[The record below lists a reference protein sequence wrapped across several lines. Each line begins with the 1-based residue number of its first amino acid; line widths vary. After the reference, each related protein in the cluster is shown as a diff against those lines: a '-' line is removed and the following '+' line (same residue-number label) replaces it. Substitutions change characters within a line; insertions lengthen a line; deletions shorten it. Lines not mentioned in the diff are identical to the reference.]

1 MQQALQRL
9 GPCSLCWGRQWGV
22 SGVILRGQRR
32 TIYSETGVWERDYK
46 AETRSKVETWWRP
59 RIKEQW
65 CKASE
70 TDKSRPKFYML
81 SMFPYPSGKLHMGH
95 VRVYT
100 ISDTIAHFQR
110 MRGNQVL
117 NPMGWDAFGLPAEN
131 AAVERGLDPEEW
143 TKSNIAH
150 MREQLN
156 NLGLCFNWD
165 REITTCQPDYYKWTQ
180 YLFVK
185 LFEAGLAYQ
194 KEALVNWD
202 PVDQTVLA
210 DEQVDESGC
219 SWRSGAKVEQKYLKQ
234 WFIKTTNYA
243 KPLLDALADLP
254 EWYGVKGMQAN
265 WIGECTGCFFDFHL
279 KVNGKVVGEKLS
291 AYTVTPEAVYGAT
304 HLSILPSHRLLHGNG
319 PLKETL
325 QKDFIAGKDCLTS
338 VIAVNLLTGLEIP
351 VTISAKLKF
360 EGHLDTTIGIPDTS
374 PDDSAIARSLGLACL
389 QVLETLPN
397 GTEKLVHSGEFTGL
411 DRRAAFKAIT
421 QKAREKSVGGYL
433 TSSKLRDW
441 LVSRQRYWGTPI
453 PIMHCQS
460 CGTLPV
466 PTEDLPVLLP
476 KAGSF
481 TGKGASPLAVAS
493 HWFTCT
499 CPQCRGPA
507 RRETDTMDTF
517 VDSAWYYFRYTDPH
531 NAQRPFDRVLADHW
545 MPVDL
550 YIGGKEHAVMHL
562 YYARFFSHFCKDQN
576 LVKHREPFHKLLV
589 QGLIKGQTFRLA
601 ESGQFLKREEIDFS
615 GTEPVHADSKKA
627 LQMTWE
633 KMSKSKHNG
642 IDPEEVVKHY
652 GIDTV
657 RLYILYAAPP
667 EQDILWDVKTDA
679 IPGVLRWQSRLWT
692 LMTKFIDARNSGIL
706 PNPDLLSK
714 KEKTE
719 AKKIWDNKNYA
730 LSQVTNHFTED
741 FLLNAAISRLMG
753 LTNTLSQASQHV
765 VLHSPE
771 FEEALATLCVMA
783 APMAPHLAS
792 ELWRGLSQ
800 VQNKLASRWHWD
812 CDVLL
817 QPWPSVDPEYLQQP
831 DTVEVTVRINNKACG
846 SVSVPQQVARNAEA
860 VRELVL
866 RSELGTTH
874 LHNRTIKKAILSPRT
889 ALINFLVED

>member
-1 MQQALQRL
+1 MLAVSRITNCAETWSSWEKVGKLVGVVTNVVMAFNTGDSQPGHPHNSSGELKVSGRPLIPQPSQLSIQDLYSSPTGVRSDPYTRVMQQALQRL

-22 SGVILRGQRR
+22 SGAILRGQRR

-110 MRGNQVL
+110 MRGNQKSRPKFYML
-117 NPMGWDAFGLPAEN
+117 SMFPYPSGKLHMGHVRVYTISD
-131 AAVERGLDPEEW
+131 
-143 TKSNIAH
+143 TIAH
-150 MREQLN
+150 FQRMRGNQ
-156 NLGLCFNWD
+156 
-165 REITTCQPDYYKWTQ
+165 EITTCQPDYYKWTQ

-210 DEQVDESGC
+210 DEQVDENGC

-234 WFIKTTNYA
+234 WFIKTTHYA

-279 KVNGKVVGEKLS
+279 KVGGTYCLTSVIAANLLTGLEIPVTISAKLKF
-291 AYTVTPEAVYGAT
+291 EG
-304 HLSILPSHRLLHGNG
+304 HLDTTI
-319 PLKETL
+319 
-325 QKDFIAGKDCLTS
+325 DCLTS
-338 VIAVNLLTGLEIP
+338 VIAANLLTGLEIP

-374 PDDSAIARSLGLACL
+374 PDDSAVARSLGLACL
-389 QVLETLPN
+389 QVLETLPD

-411 DRRAAFKAIT
+411 DRQAAFNAIT

-531 NAQRPFDRVLADHW
+531 NAQSRVLVKSCRGLLPH
-545 MPVDL
+545 
-550 YIGGKEHAVMHL
+550 GKPAAQVPSFL
-562 YYARFFSHFCKDQN
+562 
-576 LVKHREPFHKLLV
+576 
-589 QGLIKGQTFRLA
+589 
-601 ESGQFLKREEIDFS
+601 ESL
-615 GTEPVHADSKKA
+615 
-627 LQMTWE
+627 
-633 KMSKSKHNG
+633 
-642 IDPEEVVKHY
+642 
-652 GIDTV
+652 
-657 RLYILYAAPP
+657 
-667 EQDILWDVKTDA
+667 
-679 IPGVLRWQSRLWT
+679 
-692 LMTKFIDARNSGIL
+692 
-706 PNPDLLSK
+706 
-714 KEKTE
+714 
-719 AKKIWDNKNYA
+719 A
-730 LSQVTNHFTED
+730 LSWLCN
-741 FLLNAAISRLMG
+741 
-753 LTNTLSQASQHV
+753 LST
-765 VLHSPE
+765 P
-771 FEEALATLCVMA
+771 
-783 APMAPHLAS
+783 P
-792 ELWRGLSQ
+792 
-800 VQNKLASRWHWD
+800 
-812 CDVLL
+812 
-817 QPWPSVDPEYLQQP
+817 
-831 DTVEVTVRINNKACG
+831 
-846 SVSVPQQVARNAEA
+846 
-860 VRELVL
+860 
-866 RSELGTTH
+866 
-874 LHNRTIKKAILSPRT
+874 
-889 ALINFLVED
+889 